1 MFELIKQG
9 TRFDF
14 MSKAKIFFIISG
26 LVCVLSIGIV
36 VTKGFNFGIDFA
48 GGTIIQLQF
57 ETAPNVDDIRKTMD
71 ELKLGEVVIQNF
83 GAPEEILIRVEKNEG
98 DLNKVANNIKDS
110 LTTTFPENKFIVER
124 VEQVGPQVGSELKSK
139 ATYAVIYSLIGVLI
153 YIAFRFQ
160 LAFAVGAVLALTHD
174 VIITLGIFSLAGK
187 EISLTIIAALLTIV
201 GYSLNDTIV
210 VFDRIRENMKET
222 KGQVGFKAIINR
234 SINETLSRTILTSG
248 TTLLAVASLYI
259 FGGAVINGF
268 AFALLIGI
276 IVGTYSSI
284 GIASAFVY
292 LLAKKKQLKAEA
304 AE

>member
-9 TRFDF
+9 TKFDF
-14 MSKAKIFFIISG
+14 MSKAKIFFLISG

-48 GGTIIQLQF
+48 GGSIIQVKF
-57 ETAPNVDDIRKTMD
+57 DTAPNVDEIRKTMD

-98 DLNKVANNIKDS
+98 DLNKVANNIKGGL
-110 LTTTFPENKFIVER
+110 LTAFPDNQFIVER

-160 LAFAVGAVLALTHD
+160 LVFAIGAVLALAHD
-174 VIITLGIFSLAGK
+174 VIITLGVFSIAGK

-222 KGQVGFKAIINR
+222 KGEVGLKTIINR

-276 IVGTYSSI
+276 IIGTYSSI

-292 LLAKKKQLKAEA
+292 MLSKKKQAEA
-304 AE
+304 KSAE